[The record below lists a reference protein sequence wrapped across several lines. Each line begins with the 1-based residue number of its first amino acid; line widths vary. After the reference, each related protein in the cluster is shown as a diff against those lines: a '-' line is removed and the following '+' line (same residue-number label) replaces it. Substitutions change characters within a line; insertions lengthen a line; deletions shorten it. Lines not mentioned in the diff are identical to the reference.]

1 MGRPK
6 DGKREGSTR
15 AARCQK
21 NSFTKEGNVAMALRS
36 GGGGDGKRLHY
47 RISRASAAAAGR
59 PTFDDSHQPARECRN
74 PIQSRPDI
82 TPHHPVSPSFPSPS
96 HDFSLDAAGMP
107 FERAQSALLL
117 PRPSPKSPLI
127 YIIAKTEKKRR
138 PCPSD
143 PRSVAVSREK
153 DEKGGTCVKH
163 AFSRLPSFSL
173 PFRAT
178 KERTNG
184 DFC

>member
-6 DGKREGSTR
+6 ERRTGRGRERRGRRGVKRIPSQRREMWQW
-15 AARCQK
+15 RC
-21 NSFTKEGNVAMALRS
+21 

-47 RISRASAAAAGR
+47 RISRASAAAATAAGR
-59 PTFDDSHQPARECRN
+59 PTFDDSHQPARECRK

-138 PCPSD
+138 PCPSVR
-143 PRSVAVSREK
+143 PTRGRRS
-153 DEKGGTCVKH
+153 
-163 AFSRLPSFSL
+163 P
-173 PFRAT
+173 
-178 KERTNG
+178 
-184 DFC
+184 